1 MGARFG
7 TPDWARSLEEEINS
21 SSEYR
26 NAAAN
31 WGLDFNGNVL
41 LAFEAEGTLPAARSL
56 LVRLRGGACQG
67 VELVDGPSQP
77 DAGFVLRAPF
87 SLWREILERR
97 TLAAT
102 AILTGRMRVE
112 GDKMTL
118 FKFLAAHRALIHCTA
133 SLDTVFS

>member
-7 TPDWARSLEEEINS
+7 TVEWAERLRQEINS

-26 NAAAN
+26 NAASG
-31 WGLDFNGNVL
+31 WGVGFNGNVL
-41 LAFEAEGTLPAARSL
+41 LVFGADTALSEARHL
-56 LVRLRGGACQG
+56 LVRLGGGSCLGAEF
-67 VELVDGPSQP
+67 VEGPGHA

-87 SLWREILERR
+87 SLWREILDRK

-102 AILTGRMRVE
+102 AILAGRMRIE

-118 FKFLAAHRALIHCTA
+118 LRFLAAHRALIHCTA